1 MAGMLFVSRLISV
14 QDLESLVEQG
24 MTYEQISDKLRIKH
38 PLSKGLFSISVRR
51 FCRKV
56 NIGRNCKLNK
66 KELIK
71 AGANAYNISS
81 NIENFAC

>member
-38 PLSKGLFSISVRR
+38 PTSKRLSSISVRR
-51 FCRKV
+51 FYRKV

-66 KELIK
+66 KELMK
-71 AGANAYNISS
+71 
-81 NIENFAC
+81 EVF